1 MFALLEKA
9 EYIGRYDCKET
20 NLQNWAADKKMS
32 KCRENNGL
40 LRGSKTTVG
49 TFSYIN
55 DYELIHSRSHNKLGE
70 EQMNALLSKK

>member
-1 MFALLEKA
+1 
-9 EYIGRYDCKET
+9 
-20 NLQNWAADKKMS
+20 MS

-70 EQMNALLSKK
+70 EQMNDLLSKK